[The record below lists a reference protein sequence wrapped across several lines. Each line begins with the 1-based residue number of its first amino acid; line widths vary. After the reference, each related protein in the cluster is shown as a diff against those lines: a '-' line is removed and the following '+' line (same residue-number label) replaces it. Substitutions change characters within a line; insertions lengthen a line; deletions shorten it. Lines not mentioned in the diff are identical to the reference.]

1 MLHFMVQSL
10 QDLPLCSSTVPPSSY
25 FDFEFNWS
33 MFVCYSRSTV
43 YNVGTLGTRL
53 GNTLMSRGGVN
64 GGGGNG
70 VNGGNGGGVSPA
82 RSPNGDFKNFDTT
95 R

>member
-1 MLHFMVQSL
+1 
-10 QDLPLCSSTVPPSSY
+10 
-25 FDFEFNWS
+25 
-33 MFVCYSRSTV
+33 V

-64 GGGGNG
+64 GGGNGG

>member
-1 MLHFMVQSL
+1 MYKYRYRYCTVRTRI
-10 QDLPLCSSTVPPSSY
+10 SSNTDYDSNLTNHC
-25 FDFEFNWS
+25 F
-33 MFVCYSRSTV
+33 FVCFSRSTV

-64 GGGGNG
+64 GGGNG
-70 VNGGNGGGVSPA
+70 VNAVNAGGVSPA

>member
-1 MLHFMVQSL
+1 M
-10 QDLPLCSSTVPPSSY
+10 
-25 FDFEFNWS
+25 
-33 MFVCYSRSTV
+33 

-64 GGGGNG
+64 GGGNG
-70 VNGGNGGGVSPA
+70 VNAGGVSPA